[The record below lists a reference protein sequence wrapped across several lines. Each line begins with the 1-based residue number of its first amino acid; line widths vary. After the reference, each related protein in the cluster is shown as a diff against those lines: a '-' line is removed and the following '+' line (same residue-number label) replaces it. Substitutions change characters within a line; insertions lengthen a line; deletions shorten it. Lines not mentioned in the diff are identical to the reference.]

1 MNYIIGMGN
10 VMRSDDGIGSHIID
24 YILNNKL
31 EKGFYSLDFA
41 SNAWGILP
49 LLNSDT
55 NSILIIDCSLMEQ
68 EPGTTQFFS
77 LASVMNENKASVES
91 HESSIAQI
99 IKMAKQSGYSIPDI
113 SIMGIE
119 PYSIDFGQ
127 ILSPMIKNKLP
138 DYAREAIQFIWNA
151 VPR

>member
-1 MNYIIGMGN
+1 MKYIIGMGN

-41 SNAWGILP
+41 VNAWGILP

-55 NSILIIDCSLMEQ
+55 ETILIIDCSLMQQ

-77 LASVMNENKASVES
+77 LGSVMNENKISVES

-99 IKMAKQSGYSIPDI
+99 IKMAKQSGYPIPHI

-119 PYSIDFGQ
+119 PYSIAFGQ
-127 ILSPMIKNKLP
+127 TLSPVIKNKLP

-151 VPR
+151 VHR